1 MIETKPLDAAP
12 AGGGGGGG
20 GGGPS
25 LRIKPGCEWSAVAP
39 ALRAAAPEAFSA
51 DGALLNLTGGTP
63 AGSWGRPGAPQ
74 TISSPVDGTVLG
86 TLPMLD
92 AAAAIEAVHAAAHE
106 APVWSRT
113 PLTER
118 VARVRATLDGMRTH
132 REVLIKSLMWEIG
145 KPHTLAASD
154 VDRCIEGVAW
164 YADNIEPMVR
174 GRTPLGLVSNI
185 ASWNYPLSVLVH
197 AVLVQAM
204 AGNSVIAKT
213 PTDGGGLAIG
223 VCAAIARRSGVPI
236 SLVSGPGGP
245 LSKALIRHELIDC
258 VSFVGGRATG
268 RDIALNLVDTS
279 KRFMLEMEGVNAWGV
294 WDFTQWDLLAG
305 LLRKGYEYAKQRC
318 TAYPRFVVQ
327 RQLLPRFLDTYLS
340 VVKGLRFGNPFAV
353 ARDEEALPVLEFG
366 PLINAKKVKEL
377 RGMWDEALVG
387 GAMPIYEGAL
397 QSGRFITG
405 QDTSAYMA
413 PACLLSLP
421 RSSRLYHGEPFGPL
435 DSIIVVDS
443 VEQMV
448 AEMNVSNGN
457 LVASVATDDAALAER
472 LKGELRAFKVGHN
485 AVRSRGDRQEPF
497 GGMGQSWKGCF
508 VGGKHLVHAV
518 TRGEGDDR
526 LAGNFRE
533 VFRMPPEA

>member
-1 MIETKPLDAAP
+1 MIETKPLDAASS
-12 AGGGGGGG
+12 GG

-74 TISSPVDGTVLG
+74 TISSPVDGTALG

-197 AVLVQAM
+197 AVLV
-204 AGNSVIAKT
+204 
-213 PTDGGGLAIG
+213 
-223 VCAAIARRSGVPI
+223 
-236 SLVSGPGGP
+236 
-245 LSKALIRHELIDC
+245 
-258 VSFVGGRATG
+258 
-268 RDIALNLVDTS
+268 
-279 KRFMLEMEGVNAWGV
+279 
-294 WDFTQWDLLAG
+294 
-305 LLRKGYEYAKQRC
+305 
-318 TAYPRFVVQ
+318 
-327 RQLLPRFLDTYLS
+327 
-340 VVKGLRFGNPFAV
+340 
-353 ARDEEALPVLEFG
+353 
-366 PLINAKKVKEL
+366 
-377 RGMWDEALVG
+377 
-387 GAMPIYEGAL
+387 
-397 QSGRFITG
+397 
-405 QDTSAYMA
+405 
-413 PACLLSLP
+413 
-421 RSSRLYHGEPFGPL
+421 
-435 DSIIVVDS
+435 
-443 VEQMV
+443 
-448 AEMNVSNGN
+448 
-457 LVASVATDDAALAER
+457 
-472 LKGELRAFKVGHN
+472 
-485 AVRSRGDRQEPF
+485 
-497 GGMGQSWKGCF
+497 
-508 VGGKHLVHAV
+508 
-518 TRGEGDDR
+518 
-526 LAGNFRE
+526 
-533 VFRMPPEA
+533 